1 MACPIGVREAI
12 DRMYVCVLRHK
23 DPVEVT
29 EAISF
34 FMERVRENHLV
45 LDAVVES
52 MTLLVLFAVE
62 NRADSALR
70 AIIKYPNM
78 GFDVC
83 VMLAFPSASKIMEK
97 AVRLAHSRNQTNTLN
112 ILALAGHTMY
122 FYDYTINMG
131 KKTKNAK
138 STTVQSSSS
147 NQQQA
152 PMVQCSAVQSPDPLD
167 ALVDIA
173 REHQG
178 DLVAVES
185 IQNTRNETPVPVE
198 TNNNADQSSFAT
210 TADTDSVNEL
220 LHNSNA
226 DDDDSATG
234 NDLSSGTN
242 ESRGNGRGNVDVVEQ
257 QPTSVVVSS
266 VAPDTDHAAEIQDVE
281 RINDVEQQPTSVVV
295 SSVASDTDHAAEIQD
310 VERINDVEQQPTSA
324 VVPVAPDTDH
334 VAEIQDDECIDN
346 AIDNDKRPSTPE
358 ALLYTNQPVCEEA
371 DTGRENQTVSDDVKP
386 SDREDMTMTTSDDGG
401 DGAEAVV
408 DVSTS
413 PVKRKRRRQTMN
425 ELMMEEAN
433 AFLAQ
438 SARFTSRRRA

>member
-266 VAPDTDHAAEIQDVE
+266 VA
-281 RINDVEQQPTSVVV
+281 
-295 SSVASDTDHAAEIQD
+295 SDTDHAAEIQD

>member
-70 AIIKYPNM
+70 AIIKFPNM

-83 VMLAFPSASKIMEK
+83 VMLAFPNASKTMEK

-281 RINDVEQQPTSVVV
+281 RINDVEQQPTS
-295 SSVASDTDHAAEIQD
+295 
-310 VERINDVEQQPTSA
+310 A